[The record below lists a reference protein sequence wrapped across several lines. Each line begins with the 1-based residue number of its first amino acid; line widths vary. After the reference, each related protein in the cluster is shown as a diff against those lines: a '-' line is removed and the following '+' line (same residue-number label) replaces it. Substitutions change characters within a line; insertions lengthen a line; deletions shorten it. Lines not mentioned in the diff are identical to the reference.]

1 MKGKLLKMPQL
12 DPTWFVSQIFWLI
25 VMFGILYI
33 LMSKVALPPVDKVLE
48 DRQKRIE
55 DDIRRATEL
64 KEEAEAA
71 LKNYEDALK
80 GANAEAR
87 KIIADAKDEMA
98 ALSAKK
104 DKELT
109 EKLAHQVKQ
118 SEEGLEKAKAAA
130 LKEVRKM
137 SLELATAMVEKLT
150 GVKPSAK
157 DIEDASDKILKENK
171 A

>member
-1 MKGKLLKMPQL
+1 MPQL

-25 VMFGILYI
+25 IMFGILYI

-80 GANAEAR
+80 GANAEAK
-87 KIIADAKDEMA
+87 KIISDAKDEMA

-109 EKLAHQVKQ
+109 ERLAHQVKQ

-130 LKEVRKM
+130 LKEVKKM
-137 SLELATAMVEKLT
+137 SEELAIAMVEKLT
-150 GVKPSAK
+150 GIKPSAK
-157 DIEDASDKILKENK
+157 DVSDASGKVFKESK

>member
-1 MKGKLLKMPQL
+1 MSLKGKLLKMPQL

-80 GANAEAR
+80 GANAEAK

-104 DKELT
+104 DKE
-109 EKLAHQVKQ
+109 Q
-118 SEEGLEKAKAAA
+118 S
-130 LKEVRKM
+130 
-137 SLELATAMVEKLT
+137 
-150 GVKPSAK
+150 
-157 DIEDASDKILKENK
+157 I
-171 A
+171 